1 MSTPA
6 PIESASPQVPALAS
20 AIDIVLATKLV
31 GAWRRVYLI
40 FKPLEARVDDARGKV
55 AELMRAAGLQLG
67 EKLATK
73 YGDVCLQ
80 TKSTIDWE
88 GMARSVVKPEFLE
101 QLKTQFTSTSKPFV
115 RAPHS
120 WSGEAKR

>member
-6 PIESASPQVPALAS
+6 PIEPADPLAS
-20 AIDIVLATKLV
+20 APASAADNALATKLI
-31 GAWRRVYLI
+31 GAWKRAYLI
-40 FKPLEARVDDARGKV
+40 FKPLEARVDAARLKV
-55 AELMRAAGLQLG
+55 AELMHASGFQLG
-67 EKLATK
+67 EKLSTK
-73 YGDVCLQ
+73 HGDVCLS

>member
-73 YGDVCLQ
+73 HGDVCLQ